1 MPPTLTITKLDDGL
15 PTPRYA
21 NPGDAGLDLHA
32 TVEVTIEPGGGRAV
46 IGTGIAIALP
56 DGHAGMVCPR
66 SGMAARHGITVTNAP
81 GIIDAG
87 YRGEIT
93 VILTNTDPEQA
104 HHVRRGD
111 RIAQLL
117 IVPVATPDI
126 VLADTLDATQR
137 GTGGL
142 GSTGT

>member
-1 MPPTLTITKLDDGL
+1 MSPTLTVNKLDEGL

-21 NPGDAGLDLHA
+21 RPGDAGLDLHA
-32 TVEVTIEPGGGRAV
+32 TGDHIIHPGGGRAV

-87 YRGEIT
+87 YRGEIE
-93 VILTNTDPEQA
+93 VILTNTDPDRP
-104 HHVRRGD
+104 HHIRRGD

-117 IVPVATPDI
+117 IVPVATPTI
-126 VLADTLDATQR
+126 VLADSLDTTER

>member
-1 MPPTLTITKLDDGL
+1 MPPTLTITKLDPDL

-32 TVEVTIEPGGGRAV
+32 TDDATIEPGGGRAI

-56 DGHAGMVCPR
+56 DDHAGMVCPR

-87 YRGEIT
+87 YRGEVT
-93 VILTNTDPEQA
+93 VILTNTDPDQP
-104 HHVRRGD
+104 HHIRRGD

-117 IVPVATPDI
+117 IVPVATPAI
-126 VLADTLDATQR
+126 VLTDRLDTTAR
-137 GTGGL
+137 GSGGL